1 MHLPEHGRNCLPV
14 TGPRIASPLQPLAQP
29 IASEMGFLHL
39 VNNLDYSGKPCGW
52 RHEFFLLPAPPN
64 AAAPKP
70 ISK

>member
-1 MHLPEHGRNCLPV
+1 
-14 TGPRIASPLQPLAQP
+14 
-29 IASEMGFLHL
+29 MGFLHL

-70 ISK
+70 ICK